1 MSNGGFKPFD
11 PVGLRMQCHYCEDDA
26 AVAVEKDH
34 LKVGLC
40 EAHLRERMDELSE
53 SEWLE
58 EVQSQVD
65 EALDN

>member
-1 MSNGGFKPFD
+1 
-11 PVGLRMQCHYCEDDA
+11 MQCHYCEEDA

-34 LKVGLC
+34 VKVGLC
-40 EAHLRERMDELSE
+40 ERHLREQIDELSE

-58 EVQSQVD
+58 DVRSQVD